1 MKGIVKKDEEGN
13 FIVVY
18 HKECVEDSD
27 AVIRVSCKIISDYR
41 TFKEGDYIEFELVDI
56 VTDDDGS
63 FASFAIPTLK
73 INPHISHIVNKNNEI
88 NKKGMTLREKF
99 AEVELERGITSKLEK
114 IADGFAIEFAEWIAI
129 NDYRFY
135 SNGWSK
141 VFKKGN
147 ITSKEIL
154 EIYKKEKGL

>member
-1 MKGIVKKDEEGN
+1 MKGIVRKDEEGN

-41 TFKEGDYIEFELVDI
+41 PFKDGDYIEFELVEI

-73 INPHISHIVNKNNEI
+73 INPHISSIVNKDNEVD
-88 NKKGMTLREKF
+88 KKDMTLREKF
-99 AEVELERGITSKLEK
+99 GEVYIEK
-114 IADGFAIEFAEWIAI
+114 GMAKQCEQIADDYAI
-129 NDYRFY
+129 NFLNWYI
-135 SNGWSK
+135 SK
-141 VFKKGN
+141 SSIMDIKYIGK
-147 ITSKEIL
+147 TSEELL
-154 EIYKKEKGL
+154 EIYKKEKEL

>member
-41 TFKEGDYIEFELVDI
+41 PFKEGDYIEFELVDI

-73 INPHISHIVNKNNEI
+73 INPHISSIVNKNNEV

-99 AEVELERGITSKLEK
+99 EDGFKDLKENAKYCEQ
-114 IADGFAIEFAEWIAI
+114 IADDYAIDFLNWYISI
-129 NDYRFY
+129 SSVLD
-135 SNGWSK
+135 
-141 VFKKGN
+141 KKYIGK
-147 ITSKEIL
+147 TSEELL
-154 EIYKKEKGL
+154 EIYKKEKEL